1 MQRLARLSLLLA
13 SMSGCLNP
21 IKVITEDRV
30 SLTGPVTAELVPTSS
45 DRPVVGMAVEGGTS
59 ACGRPHIAIVDVD
72 RLLLNTNLTGP
83 YSTGDNPVDL
93 FREKLDAA
101 AADACAVALVVRI
114 NSPGGSVT
122 ATDMMWSELQ
132 SFRGKTRRPVVACL
146 LDVGT
151 GGAYY
156 LATASDL
163 IIAHPTTIT
172 GGIGGVINLFN
183 LEDTMN
189 VLNAVTQSIKAG
201 TKIDLGTVT
210 RALEPEEEEIL
221 QGLADEFHGRFRSVV
236 LQQRPH
242 VNPGV
247 IRKPDAEK
255 KQAEKAKPQ
264 DQKPDGQKQPG
275 SQKQPDKKAQ
285 TEAVNKTRAEPETF
299 DGRIFSASQAKQ
311 RGLIDQISYL
321 EDALAQARALAGQ
334 PNAGAVILHRHNP
347 ARTPFATTPNVPLQ
361 TNLFPASFPGLDRS
375 KLPTF
380 LDMWLPDPTPQYM
393 AAVAFTA

>member
-1 MQRLARLSLLLA
+1 MQRLAWFGLLLA
-13 SMSGCLNP
+13 SVSGCSHP
-21 IKVITEDRV
+21 IKVVTEDRV
-30 SLTGPVTAELVPTSS
+30 SLTGPVTAELVPTSN
-45 DRPVVGMAVEGGTS
+45 DRPVIAMPVEGGPE
-59 ACGRPHIAIVDVD
+59 ACARPHVAIVDVD
-72 RLLLNTNLTGP
+72 GLLLNTNLTGP

-101 AADACAVALVVRI
+101 AIDPCAVALVVRI

-122 ATDMMWSELQ
+122 ATDIMWRELQ
-132 SFRGKTRRPVVACL
+132 SFREKTRRPIVACL
-146 LDVGT
+146 MDVGA

-172 GGIGGVINLFN
+172 GGIGVVINLFN

-201 TKIDLGTVT
+201 TKIDLGSVT
-210 RALEPEEEEIL
+210 RSLEPEEEDIL
-221 QGLADEFHGRFRSVV
+221 QGLADDFHERFRSVV

-247 IRKPDAEK
+247 IKKPDTERKPAEDK
-255 KQAEKAKPQ
+255 KPQ
-264 DQKPDGQKQPG
+264 ADQKPDGQNKPG
-275 SQKQPDKKAQ
+275 SQKQPDKKEQ
-285 TEAVNKTRAEPETF
+285 PEAVKKPRAEPETF

-311 RGLIDQISYL
+311 RGLIDQIGYL

-334 PNAGAVILHRHNP
+334 PDAGAVILHRRNDT

-361 TNLFPASFPGLDRS
+361 TNLFPASFPGLDRT

-380 LDMWLPDPTPQYM
+380 LYMWLPDPTLERLSGK
-393 AAVAFTA
+393 